1 MKGTSAKQQQILDFV
16 GSYTDENGYP
26 PTVRE
31 IAAAVGL
38 RSPSTVHSHIKK
50 LIEQGYLDKAG
61 RKTRTVSV
69 KGSNTPITRVPILG
83 RVTAGMPILA
93 VEDVEGYIPIDM
105 SSSRGE
111 HFALRIQGSSM
122 IGAGIYDGDYIIV
135 RKQDHAEEGEI
146 VVALI
151 GEEATCKRLTKQDGH
166 VVLMPEN
173 PAYPPIDGDE
183 GYILGVVVMLYRK
196 YPS

>member
-1 MKGTSAKQQQILDFV
+1 MKGISAKQQQILDFV

-111 HFALRIQGSSM
+111 HFALRIQGSSTTV
-122 IGAGIYDGDYIIV
+122 IILSCAS
-135 RKQDHAEEGEI
+135 RITRRRA
-146 VVALI
+146 
-151 GEEATCKRLTKQDGH
+151 RLSSRSSARRQ
-166 VVLMPEN
+166 
-173 PAYPPIDGDE
+173 PAS
-183 GYILGVVVMLYRK
+183 V
-196 YPS
+196 